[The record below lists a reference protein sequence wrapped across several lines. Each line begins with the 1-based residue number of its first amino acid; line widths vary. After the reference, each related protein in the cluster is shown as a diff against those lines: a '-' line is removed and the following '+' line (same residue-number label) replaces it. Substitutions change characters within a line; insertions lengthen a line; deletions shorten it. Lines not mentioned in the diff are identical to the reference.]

1 MISLGVTLLRLSISA
16 ILGGLVGLEREMHGH
31 EAGFR
36 THILVCVGS
45 CLIMLTSMHIFDIY
59 KDVATSADPSRIAA
73 GVVTG
78 IGFIGAGAIIRY
90 GMSIKGLTTAA
101 SLWITSAVGLAIGCG
116 YYEAGFFAAVISL
129 VTLLFLRSYGKNL
142 IFGKKAGPK
151 KEVAHGNRIEK
162 KL

>member
-1 MISLGVTLLRLSISA
+1 MTSLVAMLFRIILST
-16 ILGGLVGLEREMHGH
+16 ILGGLIGVEREMHGH
-31 EAGFR
+31 EAGLR

-59 KDVATSADPSRIAA
+59 KEIAHKTDPSRIAA

-90 GMSIKGLTTAA
+90 GMSVKGLTTAA

-116 YYEAGFFAAVISL
+116 YYDAGLFATVISL
-129 VTLLFLRSYGKNL
+129 ITLLFLRRYGKDL
-142 IFGKKAGPK
+142 IFGKNIKQN
-151 KEVAHGNRIEK
+151 KEVK
-162 KL
+162 

>member
-1 MISLGVTLLRLSISA
+1 MTSLAATLFRILLST
-16 ILGGLVGLEREMHGH
+16 ILGGLIGVEREMHGH
-31 EAGFR
+31 EAGLR

-59 KDVATSADPSRIAA
+59 KDIASHTDPSRIAA

-90 GMSIKGLTTAA
+90 GMSVKGLTTAA

-116 YYEAGFFAAVISL
+116 YYDAGLFATVISL
-129 VTLLFLRSYGKNL
+129 IALLFLRRYGKDL
-142 IFGKKAGPK
+142 IFGKNVKPN
-151 KEVAHGNRIEK
+151 KEA
-162 KL
+162 